1 VKRVWRE
8 EGRKRGARSISTVR
22 CSVVSVRS
30 AKKRDTLAAVAVVAA
45 LSEDLREATLCVS
58 FVSVFVCGKKALP
71 FSCVSGPQETEGS

>member
-1 VKRVWRE
+1 
-8 EGRKRGARSISTVR
+8 
-22 CSVVSVRS
+22 
-30 AKKRDTLAAVAVVAA
+30 LAAVAVVAA